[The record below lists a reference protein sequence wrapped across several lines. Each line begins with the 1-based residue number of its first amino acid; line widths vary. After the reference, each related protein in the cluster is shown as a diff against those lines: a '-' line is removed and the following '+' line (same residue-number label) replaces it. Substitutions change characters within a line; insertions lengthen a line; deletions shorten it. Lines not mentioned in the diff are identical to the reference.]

1 MNILFIGDMVTPDSI
16 EMAQRSIR
24 RLKKKHTIDLI
35 IANGENIHTQNGLNL
50 KQYEQLKGIGVDV
63 VTLGNHA
70 WNQAQI
76 YHFIDEN
83 DDIVR
88 PFNFPPATPGRG
100 WTLTEANHRSVAVI
114 VAMGNVYMSTLTSP
128 FQDIMQVVDDLHA
141 QGVKHIIVDMHAE
154 ATSEKLAMG
163 YYLDGKVSA
172 VLGTHT
178 HVPTADTTILP
189 KGTAYQTDVGM
200 VGPVESVLGM
210 KVENSINR
218 FVTQRRVKYQQS
230 EDEHFLFQAVLL
242 ELDGDGKAVH
252 IERIEERM
260 TIERTTV

>member
-1 MNILFIGDMVTPDSI
+1 MKILFIGDMVTPDSI
-16 EMAQRSIR
+16 EMVARSIR
-24 RLKKKHTIDLI
+24 RLKKEQQIDLI

-50 KQYEQLKGIGVDV
+50 KQYEQLKGIGIDV

-70 WNQAQI
+70 WNQPQI

-128 FQDIMQVVDDLHA
+128 FQDIEALVDEIRA
-141 QGVKHIIVDMHAE
+141 QGVKTIIVDMHAE
-154 ATSEKLAMG
+154 ATSEKVAMG

-178 HVPTADTTILP
+178 HIPTADTTILP

-210 KVENSINR
+210 KVESSINR
-218 FVTQRRVKYQQS
+218 FVTQRRVRYQQS

-242 ELDGDGKAVH
+242 DIDGDGKATN
-252 IERIEERM
+252 IERIDERT
-260 TIERTTV
+260 TIERTSI